1 MDVVSG
7 LCLLEYHGSVGWI
20 VDLLNE
26 DGSGGLF
33 IYDNGSFDCGGT
45 GLEAMEALCLVRV
58 LTVYPLWEDIGSVD
72 SGSLLM
78 GV

>member
-1 MDVVSG
+1 M
-7 LCLLEYHGSVGWI
+7 
-20 VDLLNE
+20 DLLNE

-33 IYDNGSFDCGGT
+33 IYDNGGVNSFDCGGT
-45 GLEAMEALCLVRV
+45 GLEAMEAPCLVRV